1 MGATDHIPRVPLGF
15 LPTPVERL
23 ARLGDRLGIDLWLE
37 RDDYTGFG
45 GGGNKVRKLEFLMAE
60 ALAQGAT
67 LLVTTGGHQS
77 NHARIVA
84 AAVCRFGMRSILVL
98 RGEAPAEY
106 QGNLLLD
113 RLFGAELDFLPWDD
127 YPPWSTPGCR
137 RTPTGREPPAG
148 PTSSSSPPAPAAP
161 RPGSSTGEP
170 TSSMAR
176 SCGPTG
182 TRVPAGVAGHSRSG
196 SSETALAPQRST
208 GTGAI
213 AVTETSCA
221 RPDGASTN
229 GHASAC

>member
-127 YPPWSTPGCR
+127 YPALVDAR
-137 RTPTGREPPAG
+137 MQAHADRARAAGRPDVVVLA
-148 PTSSSSPPAPAAP
+148 
-161 RPGSSTGEP
+161 
-170 TSSMAR
+170 
-176 SCGPTG
+176 
-182 TRVPAGVAGHSRSG
+182 SG
-196 SSETALAPQRST
+196 SG
-208 GTGAI
+208 GTQAG
-213 AVTETSCA
+213 EL
-221 RPDGASTN
+221 DW
-229 GHASAC
+229 